1 MYRGL
6 GGAVNGVEAEGHKG
20 HGGTCEEQVCRFSC
34 AGEAH
39 EVRDEEACE
48 KDRRRKVGGDL
59 GSDASRCAGGGV
71 EEREGLLD
79 AGVEEDGVEGWE
91 SPEDLGDVGGEV
103 GEVGDIPLRKGNED
117 GLVIGIL
124 AVQDEGILKDMNRVI
139 PCVSQHL
146 VALAQV
152 LTACLY
158 VCQQ

>member
-1 MYRGL
+1 M
-6 GGAVNGVEAEGHKG
+6 
-20 HGGTCEEQVCRFSC
+20 
-34 AGEAH
+34 
-39 EVRDEEACE
+39 RDEEASE

-59 GSDASRCAGGGV
+59 GSDASGCAGRGV

-79 AGVEEDGVEGWE
+79 AGIEEDGVEGWE
-91 SPEDLGDVGGEV
+91 GPEDLGDVGGEV
-103 GEVGDIPLRKGNED
+103 GEVSNIPLGKGKED

-124 AVQDEGILKDMNRVI
+124 AVQDEGILKNMNRLL

-146 VALAQV
+146 GALARV